1 VSGNYFVTTLELREI
16 LIALYTFRSH
26 LHSRVPLPSH
36 PKPDHGTAAMG
47 LSRLPI
53 LRYIASIFSAVC
65 LGFGITYMLYPQTG
79 FSLYG
84 FSSAPSTASEWAI
97 MERIMVLYGAKDVF
111 IAIAIFAST
120 WFGTRKSAGM
130 ILIAGGACAGVD
142 GWVVKQEAGT
152 NEWNHWG
159 YGSVMVGLGAAMMG
173 ILG

>member
-1 VSGNYFVTTLELREI
+1 
-16 LIALYTFRSH
+16 
-26 LHSRVPLPSH
+26 
-36 PKPDHGTAAMG
+36 
-47 LSRLPI
+47 
-53 LRYIASIFSAVC
+53 
-65 LGFGITYMLYPQTG
+65 
-79 FSLYG
+79 
-84 FSSAPSTASEWAI
+84 

-159 YGSVMVGLGAAMMG
+159 YGSVMVGLGAVMMG
-173 ILG
+173 FLG